1 MATSHSKNLLHPFIK
16 PALLLFVVC
25 YSVVAYAQL
34 STYVP
39 MAQNGMDN
47 TTAWVGKG
55 IPSVDAKRQIV
66 GTNDVFI
73 DNTQRTIPVTDTVK
87 APSKIEE
94 RGITLSLTPA
104 GTLTLVSENMPP
116 LILGQT
122 KEDLKIDITTS
133 PELVECHCFGKVT
146 GDCYSTGALGNNY
159 SLPCKTAAHQKDCCG
174 RVKNA
179 IAALSAAQKQT
190 ILDCLCSKN
199 TPDNTDIY
207 ATAAVATSDYEK
219 CDGAIGTFHQK
230 PAYSITTCTCP
241 TGWLANPT
249 NVDGGVTSDGKC
261 KKLVC
266 GPWNVVPFSQ
276 PPNGTAVGTWGFT
289 WQNGL
294 WAWGTAAN
302 GGAAKCV
309 TVNYPKGPC
318 TMTW

>member
-1 MATSHSKNLLHPFIK
+1 MTTMRFKNLLCLFIK
-16 PALLLFVVC
+16 PVLLMFVVC

-47 TTAWVGKG
+47 TTAWVSKD
-55 IPSVDAKRQIV
+55 IPSVNAKSQFI
-66 GTNDVFI
+66 GSSDVFI
-73 DNTQRTIPVTDTVK
+73 DNTRMANPVTDTVK
-87 APSKIEE
+87 APSKTEQS
-94 RGITLSLTPA
+94 GISLSLTPA
-104 GTLTLVSENMPP
+104 GTLSLVEDNMPP
-116 LILGQT
+116 LVLSQT
-122 KEDLKIDITTS
+122 SDELKSDITS
-133 PELVECHCFGKVT
+133 AELIECHCFGKVT
-146 GDCYSTGALGNNY
+146 GDCYSTGALGANY
-159 SLPCKTAAHQKDCCG
+159 SLPCKTQAHQNDCCG

-219 CDGAIGTFHQK
+219 CDGAIGKFHQK

-241 TGWLANPT
+241 AGWLANPT

-261 KKLVC
+261 KKGVC
-266 GPWNVVPFSQ
+266 GPWNDVAFSH
-276 PPNGTAVGTWGFT
+276 PPNGTPVGTWGFT
-289 WQNGL
+289 WENGL
-294 WAWGTAAN
+294 YTWGTTAN